1 MSLFSYGLHL
11 SLALPC
17 VAPAR
22 SRCRLATA
30 PCARPRPSVTLLG
43 ADAPRRSR
51 KPEQLTWQELREQGA
66 QGACRCRLARLDLR
80 RRRHG
85 HHRSTPAEVIV
96 RLHHPKRRLRDRRD
110 VLQRVVAAIY
120 GLMVA
125 NNPQGSRRREVGS
138 NIQELRSIPPLAS
151 EGRIAAGSTDGGI
164 ACYRTRSAPRR

>member
-1 MSLFSYGLHL
+1 
-11 SLALPC
+11 
-17 VAPAR
+17 
-22 SRCRLATA
+22 
-30 PCARPRPSVTLLG
+30 VTLLG
-43 ADAPRRSR
+43 ADAPRHRKIARAAPCGRPPPPPAHARGPGPPCVPDPGRPNAAAR
-51 KPEQLTWQELREQGA
+51 KPEQLTWQELREQGV